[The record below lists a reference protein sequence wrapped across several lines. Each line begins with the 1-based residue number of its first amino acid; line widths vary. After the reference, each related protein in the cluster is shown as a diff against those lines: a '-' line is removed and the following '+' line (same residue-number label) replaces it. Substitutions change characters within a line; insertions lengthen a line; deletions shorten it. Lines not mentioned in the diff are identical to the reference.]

1 MTINTSSKEQA
12 LHRALEMIEARVR
25 FNIELKIYVTGAP
38 DLETKDFLCKQNA
51 GYRDF
56 YAKHSAYSAIT
67 QIAKTTFIHCVDDD
81 IKTLVELGTE
91 IKKIMQ
97 NEEHVL
103 AAMILIERHIQEEKY
118 KLKKL
123 VAEELERK
131 RQIKKQAKKDAKKA
145 GDVRRSLVVKAALAN
160 EKVYVAAN
168 ERSELFIFTDIKE
181 LLFNSNI
188 AGEVERDF
196 IEKHSA
202 ITFADD
208 GSYSLRLHKS
218 FINSI
223 TTSRDKILSLEETL
237 VNTKVSNISVALL
250 IKIVEEFNKVAGNFI
265 KYYMKLCQID
275 SQSASSRENTA
286 DIYRY
291 FHKSPAIISELE
303 TLVYVEIKAA
313 QNWYVEQQRI
323 FAVEQ
328 TQERQR
334 QLALK
339 AQQQEQI
346 AAEKKQLLQD
356 QERKLAEFVK
366 QRNLDLTKRREQIE
380 AERVLREVGKRKQ
393 RILTMRQTVAVYSD
407 TDGNMTSKFK
417 LPMEIVLENIDEIE
431 LLLDMHTKAYPYRQA
446 VNLIRRLGGEVDT
459 STGSSHQVI
468 TFNGSLYNYIETE
481 TEPEI
486 AVSST
491 YATAAGDV
499 KVGMAKPH
507 AGETDLR
514 NHNLKLV
521 RDAISSVLP
530 NGWRELSLTHAAAK
544 MILS

>member
-1 MTINTSSKEQA
+1 M
-12 LHRALEMIEARVR
+12 
-25 FNIELKIYVTGAP
+25 
-38 DLETKDFLCKQNA
+38 
-51 GYRDF
+51 
-56 YAKHSAYSAIT
+56 
-67 QIAKTTFIHCVDDD
+67 
-81 IKTLVELGTE
+81 
-91 IKKIMQ
+91 
-97 NEEHVL
+97 
-103 AAMILIERHIQEEKY
+103 
-118 KLKKL
+118 
-123 VAEELERK
+123 
-131 RQIKKQAKKDAKKA
+131 
-145 GDVRRSLVVKAALAN
+145 
-160 EKVYVAAN
+160 
-168 ERSELFIFTDIKE
+168 
-181 LLFNSNI
+181 
-188 AGEVERDF
+188 
-196 IEKHSA
+196 
-202 ITFADD
+202 
-208 GSYSLRLHKS
+208 
-218 FINSI
+218 
-223 TTSRDKILSLEETL
+223 SLEETL
-237 VNTKVSNISVALL
+237 VNTKVSNIPVALL

-291 FHKSPAIISELE
+291 FHKSPEVIYELE

-328 TQERQR
+328 AQERQR

-346 AAEKKQLLQD
+346 AAEKKQLLLE
-356 QERKLAEFVK
+356 QERKLAECVK

-380 AERVLREVGKRKQ
+380 AERVLREVEKRKR

-530 NGWRELSLTHAAAK
+530 DGWRELSLTHAAAK
-544 MILS
+544 ITLS